1 LKPAPLLYLQ
11 VSSLNILLILN
22 TTKMKQN
29 SIFLTAAF
37 LLGVAVPGFS
47 QKLQDDGTFVLN
59 NKTTIKVGDDLTIG
73 RPADYDFI
81 NITPSKHGFGLGAIA
96 NAAGSVGSS
105 VGLLGAESG
114 HLKTAMTG
122 IKVMNTANTVSNI
135 GESADAIA
143 ALNVSNKAKEIIGK
157 KFRILRFKDEGN
169 ERRGHHVYAFVAGEG
184 KTNYKIELYPAIESQ
199 EVIAV
204 NENKLTSNN

>member
-1 LKPAPLLYLQ
+1 
-11 VSSLNILLILN
+11 
-22 TTKMKQN
+22 MKQN

-37 LLGVAVPGFS
+37 LLGVSVPGFS
-47 QKLQDDGTFVLN
+47 QKLQDNDTFVLN
-59 NKTTIKVGDDLTIG
+59 DSITIKVGDDLTIG
-73 RPADYDFI
+73 KPSDFEFV
-81 NITPSKHGFGLGAIA
+81 NITQSKHGFGLGTIA

-122 IKVMNTANTVSNI
+122 IKVMNTANTVSNV
-135 GESADAIA
+135 GGTADAIA
-143 ALNVSNKAKEIIGK
+143 ALNVSNQAKEIIGK

-204 NENKLTSNN
+204 NESILTTNN